1 MTREEKIRKDFD
13 IFPIV
18 QHPDYYHDIA
28 YDIDDVL
35 DIIND
40 FESRI
45 CENCK
50 HYFENGKQCLNEE
63 SITYTSQEAVYY
75 DDGCNKFTRKRMKY
89 EEKINQETH

>member
-1 MTREEKIRKDFD
+1 MIREELLKQKD
-13 IFPIV
+13 IIPIE
-18 QHPDYYHDIA
+18 QHPDYHNDIA

-50 HYFENGKQCLNEE
+50 HWSKEKKQCFNEE
-63 SITYTSQEAVYY
+63 SIAYTSQEAIYY
-75 DDGCNKFTRKRMKY
+75 DDGCNKFVRKVSS
-89 EEKINQETH
+89 